1 MNNSK
6 VINDL
11 EILINKGFAGVKL
24 PYVKGDNIQIGKI
37 SIKKNKFGYTIY
49 NTDLKSKVA
58 NTYCKSSAVAIAKN
72 LAHGKD
78 IVNQALSL
86 DKIIEK
92 NFIDAMFFKNVM
104 LTTKDDMKKD
114 ILQCRLDI
122 ATARTAS
129 ARTQLD
135 YYIYS

>member
-1 MNNSK
+1 MNNLK
-6 VINDL
+6 VINEL
-11 EILINKGFAGVKL
+11 ENLINKGFTGIKI
-24 PYVKGDNIQIGKI
+24 PHVKGENIQIGKI

-49 NTDLKSKVA
+49 DTDFKSKVA

-86 DKIIEK
+86 DRIIEK
-92 NFIDAMFFKNVM
+92 NFIDAIFFKNII
-104 LTTKDDMKKD
+104 LITRDNIRKDV
-114 ILQCRLDI
+114 LQCRLDI
-122 ATARTAS
+122 ATARTTA
-129 ARTQLD
+129 ARNQLD